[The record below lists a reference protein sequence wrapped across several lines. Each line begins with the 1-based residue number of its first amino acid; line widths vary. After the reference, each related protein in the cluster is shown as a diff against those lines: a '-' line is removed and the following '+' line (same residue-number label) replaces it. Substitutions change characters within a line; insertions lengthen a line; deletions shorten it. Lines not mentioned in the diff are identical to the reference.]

1 MHVHIKIKL
10 LKISE
15 KEKNLEGCQRKRH
28 IQEITIRMTADFSE
42 TMEAR
47 QQLNNKFKQLTG
59 KEFKSEFYTQ

>member
-15 KEKNLEGCQRKRH
+15 KEKNLEGSQRKRH

-42 TMEAR
+42 TTEAR

-59 KEFKSEFYTQ
+59 KEFK